1 MVLVLE
7 TRKRQ
12 NSSAHGV
19 SPRSFRELPRVQ
31 RSGNV
36 WQGGRPPGK
45 VLRGHFVTRPLWR
58 SQSCGGEP
66 KMLEMLES

>member
-12 NSSAHGV
+12 NGSAHGV
-19 SPRSFRELPRVQ
+19 SSRSFRELQRVQ

-36 WQGGRPPGK
+36 WQDGRPSGK
-45 VLRGHFVTRPLWR
+45 VLRGHFVKRPLWR
-58 SQSCGGEP
+58 SLSCGGEP

>member
-12 NSSAHGV
+12 NGGAHGV
-19 SPRSFRELPRVQ
+19 SSRSFRELQRVQ
-31 RSGNV
+31 GSGNV

-45 VLRGHFVTRPLWR
+45 VLRGHFVKRPLWR
-58 SQSCGGEP
+58 SLECGEEP
-66 KMLEMLES
+66 KRLEMLES